1 MPDNFLESLRNGADT
16 KYLPEETVAH
26 LFAQIVVALDYVHSR
41 SILHRDL
48 KSQNIFLTSSVD
60 HVKIGDFGISKI
72 LSSRS
77 KAHSLVGTP
86 CYISPELCEGKPY
99 GPKSDVWSLGCLL
112 YEMAALK
119 RAFEAPNLPSLVLKV
134 NTIEQ
139 QYSKTALLL
148 WTDYED
154 FEGGQVEFTSIR
166 GHFGESSGKISEKW
180 VPNRN
185 VCIIF
190 PKDVVIGDIYYGRL

>member
-1 MPDNFLESLRNGADT
+1 M
-16 KYLPEETVAH
+16 
-26 LFAQIVVALDYVHSR
+26 
-41 SILHRDL
+41 
-48 KSQNIFLTSSVD
+48 
-60 HVKIGDFGISKI
+60 
-72 LSSRS
+72 
-77 KAHSLVGTP
+77 
-86 CYISPELCEGKPY
+86 
-99 GPKSDVWSLGCLL
+99 L